1 MGVIYSIDH
10 KTGIAMQNENNLIS
24 AIDSIAKS
32 TRTQNQDHRQEV
44 LEQLPLKRYVEEN
57 REQLKSIAKH
67 MGCTKEEALFF
78 AVMFYQQLKGQPSG
92 VDITDMA
99 EHFGVG
105 SMEIL
110 NQHSFFREMKQNKLI
125 KQNQNIKRHK
135 IAAKKQVSMF
145 DGPLYI
151 TREAYEAVISGQCL
165 AEICQTG
172 EMEMF
177 ELLEHLEQ
185 IISDHDDGGIGET
198 DMQEQIAEMVN
209 ANRELPFIKR
219 VNKLKLSTN
228 EKLLLFHIC
237 YELIDGEQ
245 SVDLVRAC
253 NKIFGSLSQ
262 QFKVRRS
269 FLNGRARLIKK
280 NIVQLEEADFRNDKT
295 LRVTEEGLDYLF
307 EDEEDVLRLQYSQKQ
322 ESELTTPD
330 NLQEQQLFFNQRER
344 QQLQFIE
351 SLLDEE
357 QYQQVVSRLSENNMP
372 SGLTI
377 LFYGEPG
384 TGKTESVYQ
393 MARKTGRSIMPV
405 EISSIRTKWYGES
418 QKLLKKVFE
427 NYRKKKASHQLAP
440 ILLFNEADAIFHAR
454 MEEAH
459 EATNQTENALQNI
472 LLQELEDMEGILI
485 ATTNLSTRLDKAFER
500 RFLYKLHFDKPG
512 APVKQSIWRAKIP
525 KLTKRQ
531 AQQLASSY
539 DLSGGQINNVAR
551 KYLMQEVL
559 QGNQPNLN
567 ELKQYCEEEHLT
579 NAKTNTIG
587 FGVRR
592 AG

>member
-1 MGVIYSIDH
+1 
-10 KTGIAMQNENNLIS
+10 MQTECNLIS
-24 AIDSIAKS
+24 AIDTIAKN
-32 TRTQNQDHRQEV
+32 TRVQNQDKSEEV

-57 REQLKSIAKH
+57 RDQLKSIAKH
-67 MGCTKEEALFF
+67 MGCTREEALFF
-78 AVMFYQQLKGQPSG
+78 AVMFYQQLKGHPG
-92 VDITDMA
+92 DVDIQDIA

-110 NQHSFFREMKQNKLI
+110 NHHSFFSEMKRNKLI
-125 KQNQNIKRHK
+125 QQNQNKKMHK

-151 TREAYEAVISGQCL
+151 TREAYEAVISGHSL
-165 AEICQTG
+165 AELCQTG

-177 ELLEHLEQ
+177 ELLENLEQ
-185 IISDHDDGGIGET
+185 VINNYDDGGIGET
-198 DMQEQIAEMVN
+198 DMVEQIAEIVN
-209 ANRELPFIKR
+209 ANSELPFIKR

-245 SVDLVRAC
+245 SVDLARAC
-253 NKIFGSLSQ
+253 NKIFGTLAL
-262 QFKVRRS
+262 QFQVRRS
-269 FLNGRARLIKK
+269 FLNGRATLIKK
-280 NIVQLEEADFRNDKT
+280 NIVHLEDSNFRNDKNIKI
-295 LRVTEEGLDYLF
+295 TEEGLDYLF
-307 EDEEDVLRLQYSQKQ
+307 EDEEDVLRLQFNQK
-322 ESELTTPD
+322 EDSELTTPD
-330 NLQEQQLFFNQRER
+330 NLQEQQLFFNQRE
-344 QQLQFIE
+344 QQQIQFIE
-351 SLLDEE
+351 SLLDKE
-357 QYQQVVSRLSENNMP
+357 QYRQVVSRLSENNMP
-372 SGLTI
+372 SGMTI

-427 NYRKKKASHQLAP
+427 NYRKKKASQKLAP
-440 ILLFNEADAIFHAR
+440 ILLFNEADAIFHKR
-454 MEEAH
+454 MEGAH
-459 EATNQTENALQNI
+459 EASNQTENALQNI

-485 ATTNLSTRLDKAFER
+485 ATTNLSTQLDKAFER
-500 RFLYKLHFDKPG
+500 RFLYKLLFDKPG
-512 APVKQSIWRAKIP
+512 ASVKQSIWCAKIP
-525 KLTKRQ
+525 KITKRQ
-531 AQQLASSY
+531 ARQLASSY
-539 DLSGGQINNVAR
+539 ELSGGQINNVAR

-559 QGNQPNLN
+559 QGSKPNLN

-587 FGVRR
+587 FGMRR